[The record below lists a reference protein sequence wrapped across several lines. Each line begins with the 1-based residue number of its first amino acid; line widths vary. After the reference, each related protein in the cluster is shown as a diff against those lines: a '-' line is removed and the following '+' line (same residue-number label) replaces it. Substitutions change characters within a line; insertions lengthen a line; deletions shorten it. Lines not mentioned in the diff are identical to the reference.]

1 MLTERLPESQLTVYE
16 LVALGRQPY
25 TNWIG
30 RLEKKDIE
38 KINWALEQTETMSL
52 ANRHFNE
59 LSDGQLQRVLIARA
73 LASRYPNHPIRWT
86 HSSSRHA
93 SYYQNLL
100 KLLKKLSK
108 ENW

>member
-1 MLTERLPESQLTVYE
+1 MFIQGKNIQSYNLKELSGLISLVLTERLPESQLTVYE

-52 ANRHFNE
+52 SQQTF
-59 LSDGQLQRVLIARA
+59 
-73 LASRYPNHPIRWT
+73 
-86 HSSSRHA
+86 
-93 SYYQNLL
+93 
-100 KLLKKLSK
+100 
-108 ENW
+108 